1 MNLEKIEKLKRRV
14 RFLARLNQ
22 QRKQDEEDRR
32 IDRIDKERRNLLS
45 KKLQIIT
52 GAERYDHQLHSRL
65 FTKY

>member
-14 RFLARLNQ
+14 RFLARIGQ
-22 QRKQDEEDRR
+22 QRKQDEEDR
-32 IDRIDKERRNLLS
+32 IENERRNLIY

>member
-14 RFLARLNQ
+14 RFLARLSH
-22 QRKQDEEDRR
+22 QRKQDEEDR
-32 IDRIDKERRNLLS
+32 IENERRNLIY

>member
-14 RFLARLNQ
+14 KYMARLNQ

-32 IDRIDKERRNLLS
+32 IDRIDKERRNLLH